1 MPPHTRLLQVHD
13 EILAGQLNVFEN
25 PVQEAWADDFACVY
39 RDLGA
44 PTISMLKKVVAAPD
58 PDDCKSSLPQCRYD
72 LTTAK
77 SGQLAHG

>member
-1 MPPHTRLLQVHD
+1 MPPHIRLLQVHD

-25 PVQEAWADDFACVY
+25 SIQEAWADDFARMY
-39 RDLGA
+39 RDHSA
-44 PTISMLKKVVAAPD
+44 PTISMLKKVVAASD
-58 PDDCKSSLPQCRYD
+58 PDDHEPSLPQRRND